1 VLSISVTITWGS
13 IGSVIGYFDM
23 GRYMCSANSYCD
35 KNG

>member
-1 VLSISVTITWGS
+1 VLSIRVTITWGF
-13 IGSVIGYFDM
+13 IGSVNGYCDI